1 MNGDGPARLSNP
13 ETGRKTFYYGWA
25 NLVVA
30 ALAMVGTLPGRTQG
44 LGLITEPLLVDLRI
58 DRVTYATI
66 NLWATLIGATFCLP
80 CGRLTDR
87 LGSRIVLTITA
98 LALGFTVLG
107 MSWTTGAFALCLTIT
122 LTRGLGQSALSVVSL
137 ALVGKWFAR
146 RLNSAMAAYSLLV
159 GIGFIAAFPAVGQMV
174 VRVGWRP
181 AWSAVGWALVLV
193 LAPIAWL
200 MVRSVPEAEGMQVD
214 GNSEDRDVHLADLST
229 WEAVCTP
236 AFWVFALSSSVFG
249 LVYSGISLFNQ
260 SIFEQRGFDATTY
273 HFVLVIS
280 TLFGLVANFAGGWLA
295 TRWSI
300 QKLMGVGM
308 GVLAAA
314 LVALPQVRTFT
325 HVVLYGIAMGVSGGV
340 VTVVFFSVW
349 GQVFGRSHLGR
360 IQGCAQ
366 TLTVF
371 ASAVGPLLLA
381 EALRQTG
388 SYNLMFRVLAATVV
402 VLGIACWFVAV
413 PSRKVRSQSARLC
426 NPTLVPLPAGA
437 AQQSLSETEPR
448 PRGSGRSC

>member
-1 MNGDGPARLSNP
+1 MDSDGPQARFSNP
-13 ETGRKTFYYGWA
+13 ATGRKTFYYGWA
-25 NLVVA
+25 NLAIA

-44 LGLITEPLLVDLRI
+44 LGLITEPLLGDLRI

-66 NLWATLIGATFCLP
+66 NLWATLIGAAFCLP

-87 LGSRIVLTITA
+87 FGSRIVLTTIA

-107 MSWTTGAFALCLTIT
+107 MSWTTGAITLCLAIT

-146 RLNSAMAAYSLLV
+146 RLNSAMAVYSLLV
-159 GIGFIAAFPAVGQMV
+159 GIGFIAAFPAVGHAV
-174 VRVGWRP
+174 VKTGWRP
-181 AWSAVGWALVLV
+181 AWSAVGWVLVLV
-193 LAPIAWL
+193 LAPLAWL
-200 MVRSVPEAEGMQVD
+200 MVRSVPEAEGMHLD
-214 GNSEDRDVHLADLST
+214 GEIEDRHLGDLST
-229 WEAVCTP
+229 WEAVCSP

-260 SIFEQRGFDATTY
+260 SILEERGFNATTY
-273 HFVLVIS
+273 HIVLVIS
-280 TLFGLVANFAGGWLA
+280 TMVGLVANFIGGWLA
-295 TRWSI
+295 SRWSI
-300 QKLMGVGM
+300 QKLMAVGM
-308 GVLAAA
+308 GVLAVA

-325 HVVLYGIAMGVSGGV
+325 HVVLYGIAMGVAGGV

-366 TLTVF
+366 MLTVF

-381 EALRQTG
+381 ETLRQTG
-388 SYNLMFRVLAATVV
+388 SYNLIFQVLAVTVV
-402 VLGIACWFVAV
+402 VLGVGCWLVAL
-413 PSRKVRSQSARLC
+413 PSREIQNVC
-426 NPTLVPLPAGA
+426 NPI
-437 AQQSLSETEPR
+437 SEP
-448 PRGSGRSC
+448 SA

>member
-1 MNGDGPARLSNP
+1 MNNVRFANP
-13 ETGRKTFYYGWA
+13 KTGRNNFYYGWV
-25 NLVVA
+25 NLALA

-87 LGSRIVLTITA
+87 FGSRIVLTTTV
-98 LALGFTVLG
+98 LALGFTVIG
-107 MSWTTGAFALCLTIT
+107 ISWTTGAIMLCLTIT

-146 RLNSAMAAYSLLV
+146 RLNHAMAVYSLLV
-159 GIGFIAAFPAVGQMV
+159 GIGFIAAFPVVGQMV
-174 VRVGWRP
+174 VRSGWRP
-181 AWSAVGWALVLV
+181 AWSAVGWVLVLV
-193 LAPIAWL
+193 LAPLGWM
-200 MVRSVPEAEGMQVD
+200 MVRSAPEAEGMQLD
-214 GNSEDRDVHLADLST
+214 GNSDDRDVQLADLST

-260 SIFEQRGFDATTY
+260 SILEQRGFSATTY
-273 HFVLVIS
+273 HVVLVVS
-280 TLFGLVANFAGGWLA
+280 TLLGLVANFAGGWLA

-300 QKLMGVGM
+300 QKFMGVGM

-325 HVVLYGIAMGVSGGV
+325 HVVLYGVAMGISGGV

-366 TLTVF
+366 MLTVF
-371 ASAVGPLLLA
+371 ASAIGPLLLA
-381 EALRQTG
+381 ETLRQTG
-388 SYNLMFRVLAATVV
+388 SYNLMFQALAVTVV
-402 VLGIACWFVAV
+402 VLGIACWFVTL
-413 PSRKVRSQSARLC
+413 PSREVRSQSTRLC
-426 NPTLVPLPAGA
+426 DPI
-437 AQQSLSETEPR
+437 SEP
-448 PRGSGRSC
+448 SA